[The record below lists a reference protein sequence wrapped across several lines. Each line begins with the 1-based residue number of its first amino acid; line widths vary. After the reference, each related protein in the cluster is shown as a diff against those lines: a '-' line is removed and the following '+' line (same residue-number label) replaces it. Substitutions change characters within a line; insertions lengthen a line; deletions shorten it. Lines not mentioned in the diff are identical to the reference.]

1 MNQKFGLSR
10 RQFTETS
17 VLGLFGLTAQMM
29 KPGAIF
35 PVNHE
40 NPLQSKRSIM
50 NKGWEYNHSGVFAKD
65 FKGTIQYYRDL
76 GIAADLPPAEST
88 WNPKDKAETIEFD
101 VVPVFNIPK
110 GEPFLQLLY
119 IGDFEMEVLH
129 AETTIPRGE
138 MLAYREGCNHVCI
151 SVPDIDAETEKL
163 VKKGMRIIQDFHL
176 NGNRLEDYLD
186 TREPGHILL
195 SFRTPMTDEGKKRK
209 AAAGIVPWK
218 FIGHTAI
225 VKDLDKTVR
234 FYEYLEIA
242 DFLPEKQFDT
252 RKMSNVQIYGKPP
265 KAEVQAR
272 TRKCQ
277 VGDRLI
283 LELVEPGKADFIY
296 RETLYR
302 RGEGIMDIMFSV
314 KDLRQETARLAEK
327 GVPKVFCGQPQDSG
341 AFAVFDTRE
350 KGGDVLIKLIEE

>member
-1 MNQKFGLSR
+1 
-10 RQFTETS
+10 
-17 VLGLFGLTAQMM
+17 MM
-29 KPGAIF
+29 DK
-35 PVNHE
+35 
-40 NPLQSKRSIM
+40 S
-50 NKGWEYNHSGVFAKD
+50 WEYNHSGVFTKD
-65 FKGTIQYYRDL
+65 FRGTIQYYREL
-76 GIAADLPPAEST
+76 GIAADFPTIQPT
-88 WNPKDKAETIEFD
+88 WDPKDRAELIEFD
-101 VVPVFNIPK
+101 VVPVFNIPE
-110 GEPFLQLLY
+110 GEPFFHLFY
-119 IGDFEMEVLH
+119 IGDFEMELLH
-129 AETTIPRGE
+129 AETSIPCGE
-138 MLAYREGCNHVCI
+138 MLAYREGCNHFCI

-163 VKKGMRIIQDFHL
+163 VEKGMRIIMNFHL
-176 NGNRLEDYLD
+176 NGERLEDYLD

-195 SFRTPMTDEGKKRK
+195 SLRSPMTDEMKKRK
-209 AAAGIVPWK
+209 TTAGIVPWK

-252 RKMSNVQIYGKPP
+252 GKMSNVQIYGKSP

-277 VGDRLI
+277 IGDRLV

-302 RGEGIMDIMFSV
+302 RGEGIMDVMFYV
-314 KDLRQETARLAEK
+314 KDLKQETARLTQK
-327 GVPKVFCGQPQDSG
+327 GVPLIFCGQPQDSG
-341 AFAVFDTRE
+341 AFAVFDTRA

>member
-1 MNQKFGLSR
+1 MIQRFGLSR
-10 RQFTETS
+10 RQFTVTS
-17 VLGLFGLTAQMM
+17 ALGLFGLATHRVQTGEISLSFKERGVYSMD
-29 KPGAIF
+29 K
-35 PVNHE
+35 
-40 NPLQSKRSIM
+40 S
-50 NKGWEYNHSGVFAKD
+50 WEYNHSGIFTKD
-65 FKGTIQYYRDL
+65 FKGTIQYYKDL
-76 GIAADLPPAEST
+76 GIAADFPPT
-88 WNPKDKAETIEFD
+88 QPKWNPKDKAETVEFD
-101 VVPVFNIPK
+101 VVPVFNIPE
-110 GEPFLQLLY
+110 GEPFLHLLY

-129 AETTIPRGE
+129 AEAGIPQGE
-138 MLAYREGCNHVCI
+138 MLAYREGCNHFCI

-176 NGNRLEDYLD
+176 NGKRLEDYLD

-195 SFRTPMTDEGKKRK
+195 SFRSPMTDEMKKRK
-209 AAAGIVPWK
+209 ATAGIVPWK

-242 DFLPEKQFDT
+242 DFLPEKQLDT
-252 RKMSNVQIYGKPP
+252 RKMSNVQIYGRPP

-272 TRKCQ
+272 TRKCRI
-277 VGDRLI
+277 GDRLI

-302 RGEGIMDIMFSV
+302 RGEGIMDVMFSV
-314 KDLRQETARLAEK
+314 KDLNQETARLTQK
-327 GVPKVFCGQPQDSG
+327 GAAMIFCGQPQDSG
-341 AFAVFDTRE
+341 AFAVFDTRA